1 MGLKIGLQDNGDD
14 NLILGLCVDRV
25 SLYEKVK
32 IQLGVDKRRERE
44 RGRDWKCSQI
54 RFYGAIFHYVIE

>member
-14 NLILGLCVDRV
+14 NLILGLRVDKV

-32 IQLGVDKRRERE
+32 IQLGVDKRKVFRPRP
-44 RGRDWKCSQI
+44 
-54 RFYGAIFHYVIE
+54 FIEQ

>member
-14 NLILGLCVDRV
+14 NLILGLRVDKV

-44 RGRDWKCSQI
+44 REGEIGNVHKLDFVVQFSI
-54 RFYGAIFHYVIE
+54 M